1 MKNFSFY
8 LSLGSLIILGSCSLP
23 KPAANN
29 MDDVYYTPSE
39 KKSKPQFTEIPKQP
53 DFLEGSSDNNA
64 SSSGEYYNQ
73 NESQSLNNNQ
83 YSNQSTG
90 FRNPYRPFTG
100 VSTLDNFCC
109 PSNPYMWNNIG
120 YGNGFG
126 LSANFWNPTPWGG
139 YGIGFNNGF
148 NPYGAFGSPF
158 YDPFYNP
165 YSSFNSP
172 YFGSFYNPYSN
183 WYNPYNN
190 FYYPNYGNNFNGFYN
205 GFNSGND
212 GRNSNYGPNRNL
224 TGGRNSGRRS
234 ESGRPNVGS
243 EINRQRPEKSG
254 MPQQNA
260 EKAIE
265 RNANVIRK
273 VESTTRSSSPN
284 TINRTFRNPSSNTN
298 QNQINRNATPKRESA
313 PNNGTQ
319 RSTRTFVAPGGN
331 SGFSTPSNSGGGT
344 VSPSRGGGNTVSPSR
359 NGGGNTSPSRN
370 NINRRR

>member
-1 MKNFSFY
+1 MKKFSFY

-39 KKSKPQFTEIPKQP
+39 KKSKPQYKEVTKQP

-64 SSSGEYYNQ
+64 SEYYNQ

-83 YSNQSTG
+83 YSNQNTG

-109 PSNPYMWNNIG
+109 PGNSYMWNNVG

-139 YGIGFNNGF
+139 YGIGFNNGY
-148 NPYGAFGSPF
+148 NPYGAFGSPY

-172 YFGSFYNPYSN
+172 YYGNFYNPYSN

-190 FYYPNYGNNFNGFYN
+190 FYYPNYGAYYNGYNNGFYN
-205 GFNSGND
+205 GYNSGND
-212 GRNSNYGPNRNL
+212 SRNTNYGHNRNI
-224 TGGRNSGRRS
+224 TGGRNSGRRAD
-234 ESGRPNVGS
+234 SGRPNIGS
-243 EINRQRPEKSG
+243 ETNRQRPERSG
-254 MPQQNA
+254 MTQQNG
-260 EKAIE
+260 EKATE
-265 RNANVIRK
+265 RKANAVRR
-273 VESTTRSSSPN
+273 VESTTRSFSPN
-284 TINRTFRNPSSNTN
+284 NTNRTFSNPNTN
-298 QNQINRNATPKRESA
+298 QNQINRNATPRRQVSP
-313 PNNGTQ
+313 PNNDSQRTRGT
-319 RSTRTFVAPGGN
+319 FIAPEN
-331 SGFSTPSNSGGGT
+331 NNRFSSPSNNGGGT
-344 VSPSRGGGNTVSPSR
+344 VSPSRNGGGTVSPSR